1 MKISG
6 ITYVYRKKP
15 KFRIFLLTLLIIVLI
30 AVIAIAGYSML
41 TGQDFSDVIAQLLR
55 KLNLS
60 RT

>member
-6 ITYVYRKKP
+6 ITYVSRKKP

-41 TGQDFSDVIAQLLR
+41 TGQDFGDVIAQLL
-55 KLNLS
+55 KKVNLS
-60 RT
+60 